1 MRGPERRPEGVHSP
15 FSVIV
20 KDTGA
25 AEPCLQNVGSKAD
38 AIIVLAM
45 TIKLA
50 PIGIPFD
57 ASAAVVLGIGNGIA
71 NFGLPPLPHIHA
83 PLLPNFP
90 SFFACPE
97 LGRCC
102 GNVFIKFFAASFI

>member
-50 PIGIPFD
+50 PIGSTFATLVVI
-57 ASAAVVLGIGNGIA
+57 VLGIGSSNA
-71 NFGLPPLPHIHA
+71 ASSLPH
-83 PLLPNFP
+83 LLRVYALLLFNLTIL
-90 SFFACPE
+90 SMV
-97 LGRCC
+97 GV
-102 GNVFIKFFAASFI
+102 G